1 MSFQSRKVLRAL
13 AKHGF
18 IVLREGA
25 GHTILRRE
33 SDGCQIA
40 VPRHRELKR
49 GTVRGM
55 AADANVDWEIFQKEI
70 S

>member
-13 AKHGF
+13 MARGF
-18 IVLREGA
+18 YVLREGSN
-25 GHTILRRE
+25 HTIVRRD
-33 SDGCQIA
+33 SDGAQIA
-40 VPRHRELKR
+40 IPRHRELKR

-55 AADANVDWEIFQKEI
+55 AADAKVDWEEFRREV